1 MPLGVPRVPYRLHN
15 SQSEWV
21 DIYNRLSRNRILFLC
36 SDLNDEAANQ
46 LIGLMVYL
54 NSENPQKEF
63 YLYINSPG
71 GSLVSGLALYDVIRY
86 VNADVS
92 TIVIGTAA
100 SMASLILAAGT
111 KGKRIALP
119 HARIMIH
126 QPEGQIASS
135 AADIE
140 RETVEILRIKDEIIQ
155 IYSERTGQPISRISK
170 DMERD
175 FFMSAQEAK
184 NYSLVDAVVRQTHLI
199 N

>member
-71 GSLVSGLALYDVIRY
+71 GNLIAGLALYDVIRY

-100 SMASLILAAGT
+100 SMASLILSAGT
-111 KGKRIALP
+111 RGKRIALP
-119 HARIMIH
+119 HARIMVH

-140 RETVEILRIKDEIIQ
+140 RETFEILRLRDEIIQ
-155 IYSERTGQPISRISK
+155 IYSERTGQTISRISK
-170 DMERD
+170 DIERD

-184 NYSLVDAVVRQTHLI
+184 NYNLVDAVVMQTHLI

>member
-100 SMASLILAAGT
+100 SMASLILSAGT

-119 HARIMIH
+119 HARVMIH

-155 IYSERTGQPISRISK
+155 IYSERTGQPIPRISK

-184 NYSLVDAVVRQTHLI
+184 NYSLVDAVVMQTHLI